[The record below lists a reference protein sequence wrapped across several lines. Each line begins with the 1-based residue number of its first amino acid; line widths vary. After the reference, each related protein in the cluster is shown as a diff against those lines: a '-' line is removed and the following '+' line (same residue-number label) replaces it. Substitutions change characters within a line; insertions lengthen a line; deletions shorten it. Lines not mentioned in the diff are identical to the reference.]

1 MPTASEA
8 LSNPFYHRGP
18 ISNSAHFFGRAKEL
32 RQLCGLIQ
40 NGQSIS
46 LIGPRRIGKSSL
58 LTQLRLPQLQE
69 RYGLT
74 ANTHT
79 IIYLSGD
86 AWHDRS
92 SNAIYAAIWSA
103 VCDAE
108 EESRA
113 TDFAARLLPD
123 PMVRELD
130 FTYFQYAL
138 SHRQGRAR
146 WLVLLLDEFDAF
158 SRNRYLDES
167 FFSSL
172 RSLVATQRIVFVTAS
187 TASLLDLA
195 YAQQSALSSPFF
207 NIFLPQ
213 RLGLLSTEEG
223 MALLVGTAAIGGVTL
238 EMATCKHLLNRAG
251 LHPLL
256 LQIAGYHWWEA
267 EQSYAANHNDT
278 LDEAIA
284 TEAYPYWLY
293 QWQYLTIAQQRA
305 LALLATPEPQPA
317 ALLQTLQHA
326 CLIHLVMK
334 QATYLSP
341 LFHDFVRQQT
351 VHQII
356 QVGQLLIDQTMR
368 RAWLMR
374 EPLVLSPQD
383 YRLLETL
390 ARHAGR
396 RLTQAE
402 LADYLWA
409 DEQGAINHQTRLKA
423 AINSLRRKL
432 GQQDGLIVTD
442 AGGGYRLVQS
452 DAESMAM

>member
-1 MPTASEA
+1 MPTANED
-8 LSNPFYHRGP
+8 LPNPFYHRGP
-18 ISNSAHFFGRAKEL
+18 ISSSAHFFGRAQKL
-32 RQLCGLIQ
+32 HQLCCLIQ

-58 LTQLRLPQLQE
+58 LAQLRQPQIQE

-79 IIYLSGD
+79 IIYLSGE
-86 AWHDRS
+86 AWQDRS
-92 SNAIYAAIWSA
+92 SKAIYAAIWSA
-103 VCDAE
+103 LCDAE
-108 EESRA
+108 EENRTA
-113 TDFAARLLPD
+113 HFASGSLPD
-123 PMVRELD
+123 PMMHELD

-138 SHRQGRAR
+138 NHRPGRAR
-146 WLVLLLDEFDAF
+146 WLVLLLDEFDAL
-158 SRNRYLDES
+158 SRNRHLDES

-187 TASLLDLA
+187 TASLLELA
-195 YAQQSALSSPFF
+195 YAQQSALCSPFF

-223 MALLVGTAAIGGVTL
+223 AALLMGTAAIGGVTL
-238 EMATCKHLLNRAG
+238 EMATCKRLLTRAG

-267 EQSYAANHNDT
+267 EHNPADNNNYT

-293 QWQYLTIAQQRA
+293 QWHYLTIAQQRA
-305 LALLATPEPQPA
+305 LALLATTEPQPA
-317 ALLQTLQHA
+317 ALLQTLHYA
-326 CLIHLVMK
+326 CLIHPGIK

-341 LFHDFVRQQT
+341 LFHDFVRQQA

-356 QVGQLLIDQTMR
+356 QVGQLLIDQTTR

-383 YRLLETL
+383 YRLLESL

-402 LADYLWA
+402 LAQYLWA
-409 DEQGAINHQTRLKA
+409 DEQSAINHQTRLKV

-432 GQQDGLIVTD
+432 GLQNGLIVTD

-452 DAESMAM
+452 DAESEVI